1 MARPRAEA
9 AEKPKNETTYV
20 VLLGNHGNTDL
31 VIVGDV
37 IANGPEQAVR
47 RAAGDREGVFIAI
60 PARNWTIVEQE
71 SETPPPVI
79 SQKISKWADGPPSIG
94 DEPVPDGVLPIPAE
108 LPPRGPGI
116 TSKPD
121 DESDAVSDA
130 AEVLVAAPHPADA
143 IEEDGA

>member
-79 SQKISKWADGPPSIG
+79 SQKISKWADTPPSIEG
-94 DEPVPDGVLPIPAE
+94 EQDDEPVIPVPAE

-116 TSKPD
+116 TSEPG
-121 DESDAVSDA
+121 
-130 AEVLVAAPHPADA
+130 AEAGIGATVVAATHPADQ